1 MCATTGALIPIG
13 LIVGNIGFET
23 MIGLV
28 GGGWVVR
35 SIIAKKNP
43 LNKILKHPM
52 VVPWIALLMIIAIS
66 LFVNG
71 PGSKGWAHDL
81 VFFRYLLFFLAL
93 LDISDRLPVT
103 RYLVIGLAAGVFWAV
118 INTLSAHLIGFDFLG
133 KPLVRYTAKLK
144 EASRISGLSAYAFP
158 YLFSWG
164 ILDRSL
170 SRKIRVIVTI
180 IGIVAF
186 GLLLQTQV
194 RTAILAASGGVL
206 FTMAYYMRKRVSA
219 KVAVCLA
226 ILFSIVVIIFFSW
239 GKMWRL
245 DSFYDR
251 IYYWKVTWTI
261 WKEHPIFGVGI
272 SSYQDVYKTVAESG
286 VVTPFVS
293 PDGQVF
299 KLSETTHAHNLI
311 MMILSCTGALGLVSF
326 AWLFINAVRLV
337 FRYPTGYRIGLI
349 SWPLIFLTIGLTG
362 FNIFHSWYQALFSFL
377 FVLIACKET
386 EGFDVR

>member
-43 LNKILKHPM
+43 LNTILKHPM
-52 VVPWIALLMIIAIS
+52 VVPWIALLMSIAIS

-81 VFFRYLLFFLAL
+81 VFFRYLLYFLAL
-93 LDISDRLPVT
+93 LDISERLPVA
-103 RYLVIGLAAGVFWAV
+103 RYLVIGLAAGVVWAV
-118 INTLSAHLIGFDFLG
+118 INTLSAHLLGFDLLG

-180 IGIVAF
+180 IGITAGKTAKKLFVHGFLKNLHRGFVGGNFTDFAYDIFAF
-186 GLLLQTQV
+186 LNLSHACPPSPG
-194 RTAILAASGGVL
+194 
-206 FTMAYYMRKRVSA
+206 FRK
-219 KVAVCLA
+219 K
-226 ILFSIVVIIFFSW
+226 SI
-239 GKMWRL
+239 
-245 DSFYDR
+245 
-251 IYYWKVTWTI
+251 
-261 WKEHPIFGVGI
+261 
-272 SSYQDVYKTVAESG
+272 TVD
-286 VVTPFVS
+286 T
-293 PDGQVF
+293 
-299 KLSETTHAHNLI
+299 
-311 MMILSCTGALGLVSF
+311 
-326 AWLFINAVRLV
+326 FINSHFHHCTSIPQPLNLE
-337 FRYPTGYRIGLI
+337 PMNGYIYVY
-349 SWPLIFLTIGLTG
+349 S
-362 FNIFHSWYQALFSFL
+362 
-377 FVLIACKET
+377 
-386 EGFDVR
+386 